1 MLIEVYSHFPL
12 CQELISDLCEI
23 KCLHLETISDR
34 LLIMNKN
41 TAKTYIRQLVK
52 REGSEK
58 AVSQLLG
65 ITPRY
70 VKMLLAG
77 QVPSEPLRKL
87 IKVVLK

>member
-1 MLIEVYSHFPL
+1 
-12 CQELISDLCEI
+12 
-23 KCLHLETISDR
+23 
-34 LLIMNKN
+34 MNKN

>member
-1 MLIEVYSHFPL
+1 MLFNM
-12 CQELISDLCEI
+12 
-23 KCLHLETISDR
+23 KR
-34 LLIMNKN
+34 N
-41 TAKTYIRQLVK
+41 TAKTYIRRLVK
-52 REGSEK
+52 QEGSEK
-58 AVSQLLG
+58 AVAQLLG